1 MRSPYGLRGS
11 ICAHYG
17 WTWDYLM
24 HGIPYAIVKR
34 MAADAPGIDYDNK
47 KEDTMLELSD
57 DNADEILELIN
68 RANV

>member
-1 MRSPYGLRGS
+1 
-11 ICAHYG
+11 
-17 WTWDYLM
+17 M